1 MLPKA
6 SRITSGAD
14 FDRIFK
20 TGRKFYSAE
29 AIVFVCPSE
38 PGSAPRFG
46 FIASKKVGNSV
57 VRHQI
62 ARWLRETA
70 RSYIGRTYTCRCRCS
85 GAHKRQDCC
94 SGNRK
99 APKKSFLLT

>member
-6 SRITSGAD
+6 SRINSGAD

-29 AIVFVCPSE
+29 AVVFVCPSE

-70 RSYIGRTYTCRCRCS
+70 RPYIDASTPVDVVVVARTSDKSIVPATEKLL
-85 GAHKRQDCC
+85 KRVF
-94 SGNRK
+94 S
-99 APKKSFLLT
+99 

>member
-29 AIVFVCPSE
+29 AVVFVCPSE

-70 RSYIGRTYTCRCRCS
+70 RPYINAPTSVDVVVVARTSEKSIVPATEKLL
-85 GAHKRQDCC
+85 KRVF
-94 SGNRK
+94 S
-99 APKKSFLLT
+99 